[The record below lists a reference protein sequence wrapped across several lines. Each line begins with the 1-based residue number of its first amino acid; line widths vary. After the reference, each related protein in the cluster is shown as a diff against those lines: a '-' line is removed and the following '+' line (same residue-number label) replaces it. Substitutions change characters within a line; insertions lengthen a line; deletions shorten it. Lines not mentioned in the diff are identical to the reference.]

1 MTGQNNSNGSPWWEW
16 TGSEVPLPSHT
27 YLIPAELPASLGG
40 GPKGSVLFLSHA
52 ACLNTGGGGRGPHAL
67 NLATRQWSRLTSAD
81 QPNAGGIYTS
91 VVFDEARGRYYPVN
105 AIEQSKHRMYYDAAN
120 WDSVHYTAPDY
131 GWTPY
136 GGGSRA
142 FLDSLRRLIID
153 FNDGGFLYAFQL
165 DNPGASWTVLNVS
178 GRLPS
183 IGAEPCRWA
192 YYPPDGKY
200 YFRPSSSGGSKLYR
214 LTPPAS
220 TPLTSAWVAD
230 SVQLNQSMP
239 DCQGPAWYN
248 YLFYV
253 PSIQCLAWI
262 PSVSSQV
269 YIFKPP
275 ASGTHAETSV
285 KAASGLSAGP
295 NPFGAETRI
304 HFNLASASAL
314 DLSVYDVSG
323 RLIKLISRGTS
334 RAGAHH
340 VTWNPGDTPAGL
352 YLIRLKAGKQTLE
365 CKTLRMR

>member
-1 MTGQNNSNGSPWWEW
+1 
-16 TGSEVPLPSHT
+16 
-27 YLIPAELPASLGG
+27 
-40 GPKGSVLFLSHA
+40 VLFLSHA

-81 QPNAGGIYTS
+81 QPSAGGIYTS

-105 AIEQSKHRMYYDAAN
+105 LIEQSKHRMYYEASN

-165 DNPGASWTVLNVS
+165 DNPGASWIVLNVT
-178 GRLPS
+178 GNLPP
-183 IGAEPCRWA
+183 ITPEPCRWA
-192 YYPPDGKY
+192 YYPPDGRY
-200 YFRPSSSGGSKLYR
+200 YFRPMSSGGSKLYR

-220 TPLTSAWVAD
+220 NPMTSAWVAD

-262 PSVSSQV
+262 TSVSNQV

-275 ASGTHAETSV
+275 AAGTGIERDVRPQAQQEP
-285 KAASGLSAGP
+285 GLGIFP
-295 NPFGAETRI
+295 NPVLQTAEITFPAGGSLSIYDSRGRLIRDFGAGDLRNGRV
-304 HFNLASASAL
+304 HWDASAL
-314 DLSVYDVSG
+314 
-323 RLIKLISRGTS
+323 
-334 RAGAHH
+334 
-340 VTWNPGDTPAGL
+340 PAGV
-352 YLIRLKAGKQTLE
+352 YLLSLENGAERVQRKMTL
-365 CKTLRMR
+365 LR